1 MLYTM
6 IISERNFNKIF
17 NGFLVLL
24 AIAMIF
30 RKPCTLLIILFT
42 VFNLFFIKKLN
53 YTKKSLVL
61 ILLIASPFVLEIV
74 MFWNNDSFLK
84 GLKSLEKYSSL
95 LVFPLFILGNYQ
107 RIKFLKILRFYS
119 IATTIILLF
128 FFIRFIICYPEL
140 IHKYLIGND
149 LWEMGYE
156 FSNSIGIHAP
166 ALNMHLAFV
175 SISSL
180 FFVFDTFRLNEKLVF
195 KISSVIIFVLSF
207 FFVLFVN
214 TRMAL
219 FNAFIGFVLVFFG
232 EVIRKYNFKKVVGT
246 LAILIV
252 VLGSV
257 LFIFIQNN
265 PYMKEKYSSVTFA
278 YMDKVGK
285 LDEIEHPEAK
295 VFNSLVTRVS
305 IWKSGWELAINH
317 LPFGVGASDGKPEL
331 VKYFKQTNQYF
342 LAKYEFPT
350 HNQFLDFFVKFG
362 ILGPLVVLLYIFTI
376 GYLGISLKNALVF
389 SFFVLFFTSNLTDDF
404 LLRFDG
410 IAFSGLWMAIFGSYW
425 LQQKII
431 VDKDRIEL

>member
-1 MLYTM
+1 M
-6 IISERNFNKIF
+6 IISEKNFNKIIS
-17 NGFLVLL
+17 GFLVLI

-30 RKPCTLLIILFT
+30 RKPCTLLIILFA

-61 ILLIASPFVLEIV
+61 VFLIASPLLLEII

-107 RIKFLKILRFYS
+107 RIQFLKILRYYS
-119 IATTIILLF
+119 VTTTVILFF
-128 FFIRFIICYPEL
+128 FFIRFVIYYPEL
-140 IHKYLIGND
+140 IHKYINGID
-149 LWEMGYE
+149 LWEMGYQ
-156 FSNSIGIHAP
+156 FSNTLGIHAP

-175 SISSL
+175 SICCL
-180 FFVFDTFRLNEKLVF
+180 FFVFESFRLQGKWML
-195 KISSVIIFVLSF
+195 KISNSVVFILSF

-219 FNAFIGFVLVFFG
+219 FNALIGFALVFFG
-232 EVIRKYNFKKVVGT
+232 EVIRKYHFKKVLGT
-246 LAILIV
+246 MAVLV
-252 VLGSV
+252 VTLGGV
-257 LFIFIQNN
+257 LFIFVQSN

-278 YMDKVGK
+278 HMDKIGK

-305 IWKSGWELAINH
+305 IWKSGWELSVKN

-331 VKYFKQTNQYF
+331 VKYFKQTKQQF

-350 HNQFLDFFVKFG
+350 HNQFLDFLIKFG
-362 ILGPLVVLLYIFTI
+362 ILGPLVVLLYIITI
-376 GYLGISLKNALVF
+376 AYLGVSLKNMVIL
-389 SFFVLFFTSNLTDDF
+389 SFFFLFFTSNLTDDF

-410 IAFSGLWMAIFGSYW
+410 IAFSGLWMSIFGSYW
-425 LQQKII
+425 LQQKSLSINS
-431 VDKDRIEL
+431 D